1 MKHFIIDQSGKAIMQ
16 GKNDKKP
23 KNLFEAEGG
32 NVHCVAKNPSNTYD
46 VAIGSKD
53 QVVQLWDITTSKQ
66 LWTGKNLPNDHLDL
80 KIPIWDTDL
89 CWLSRSNTYSLAAC
103 TAYSDVREY
112 DTRGPRKPVIAS
124 KIFDNSTDRY

>member
-1 MKHFIIDQSGKAIMQ
+1 VVWSQDYSKSLKTIKGIVPYGTKEEDMKHFIIDQSGKAIMQ

-53 QVVQLWDITTSKQ
+53 
-66 LWTGKNLPNDHLDL
+66 
-80 KIPIWDTDL
+80 
-89 CWLSRSNTYSLAAC
+89 
-103 TAYSDVREY
+103 
-112 DTRGPRKPVIAS
+112 
-124 KIFDNSTDRY
+124 